1 VAIYS
6 QWNSSIALEP
16 GLSRRSPGLYLVLGV
31 TAVSFAAIT
40 AYAAAGVTAYVR
52 QPKAAVAAHA
62 LMAEP
67 QASNRMGKSDRTTLL
82 RNSPSYTDFDPS
94 LLALAFARLAAGS
107 SANPGSASGLL
118 NDAQI
123 AGIESRLRL
132 TPRQAEYW
140 PAVAVALRDIGH
152 RYFPARRP
160 RHNAAPKLDIQ
171 SPEVQ
176 RLIASATP
184 LILQLSEDQ
193 KREVRQLVRI
203 IGLEKVAA
211 QI

>member
-1 VAIYS
+1 M
-6 QWNSSIALEP
+6 
-16 GLSRRSPGLYLVLGV
+16 SRRLYLVLGV
-31 TAVSFAAIT
+31 IAVSVAAI
-40 AYAAAGVTAYVR
+40 AGYAAAGIASYVSHQKTTAS
-52 QPKAAVAAHA
+52 ADAVAFNS
-62 LMAEP
+62 ET
-67 QASNRMGKSDRTTLL
+67 QTSNRIARSDRRALL
-82 RNSPSYTDFDPS
+82 LDSPSYANFSPS
-94 LLALAFARLAAGS
+94 LLALDLSRFVG
-107 SANPGSASGLL
+107 NPRGTSDVSRNTNGLL

-160 RHNAAPKLDIQ
+160 HRTAAPKLEIQ

-176 RLIASATP
+176 RLIATATP